1 MQSQQ
6 AVPHRQFVEPGDIVR
21 IEISFSEVA
30 MSMHVAGE
38 VMNVR
43 FQSPYGHPNAQLL
56 LDDGREF
63 SAPIT
68 PGEAG
73 FYFED
78 GKYYCYPV
86 VGGQA

>member
-1 MQSQQ
+1 MTK
-6 AVPHRQFVEPGDIVR
+6 HFVEIGEIVR
-21 IEISFSEVA
+21 IEIAFSEVC
-30 MSMHVAGE
+30 MHMHVAGE

-43 FQSPYGHPNAQLL
+43 LQGEQYPCAQLL

-73 FYFED
+73 FYSE
-78 GKYYCYPV
+78 GGRYYCYP
-86 VGGQA
+86 AR

>member
-1 MQSQQ
+1 MPNFK
-6 AVPHRQFVEPGDIVR
+6 VRRFVQPGDVVR
-21 IEISFSEVA
+21 MEISFSEVC
-30 MSMHVAGE
+30 MHMQVAGE

-43 FQSPYGHPNAQLL
+43 FESPHGFPRAQLL
-56 LDDGREF
+56 MDDGREF
-63 SAPIT
+63 SAAIT

-86 VGGQA
+86 DGEVANG

>member
-1 MQSQQ
+1 MN
-6 AVPHRQFVEPGDIVR
+6 PGDVVR
-21 IEISFSEVA
+21 MEISFSEVA

-43 FQSPYGHPNAQLL
+43 FQSPHGYPNAQLL
-56 LDDGREF
+56 LDDGSEF

-78 GKYYCYPV
+78 GRYYFYPADEA
-86 VGGQA
+86 QA

>member
-1 MQSQQ
+1 MT
-6 AVPHRQFVEPGDIVR
+6 RRFVAPGDVVR
-21 IEISFSEVA
+21 LEIPSSEVC

-43 FQSPYGHPNAQLL
+43 FQSPHSYPNAQLL
-56 LDDGREF
+56 MDDGREF

-73 FYFED
+73 FYYED

-86 VGGQA
+86 DAQNNGGRL